1 MKSSHGKSAVE
12 EMRPTDRP
20 PLLAL
25 HGLSKR
31 YGGVHALRGA
41 NLTIARPGL
50 VHGLLGENGSGKSTL
65 LGVLSGQ
72 HQPDGG
78 QLQLQGRALT
88 FHSPADALHHGI
100 AMVAQEA
107 AVAPD
112 LTVTENILMGRGL
125 ARSGFLI
132 DWPSSRK
139 KASRVLEL
147 LNLDYDPD
155 WLVRDL
161 RPDQRQ
167 MVEAGRGRGLQQRPR
182 AVAGGQL
189 FERLAVSAQAVA
201 RHR

>member
-78 QLQLQGRALT
+78 QLQLQG
-88 FHSPADALHHGI
+88 
-100 AMVAQEA
+100 
-107 AVAPD
+107 
-112 LTVTENILMGRGL
+112 
-125 ARSGFLI
+125 
-132 DWPSSRK
+132 
-139 KASRVLEL
+139 
-147 LNLDYDPD
+147 
-155 WLVRDL
+155 
-161 RPDQRQ
+161 
-167 MVEAGRGRGLQQRPR
+167 
-182 AVAGGQL
+182 
-189 FERLAVSAQAVA
+189 
-201 RHR
+201 